1 MSIQKVSLNDKL
13 DLTKENVMLNGTQA
27 LVRLMLMQKARD
39 TKAGLNTAGYVTGYR
54 GSPLGAVDSQ
64 MMRAKTELE
73 ASDVLFQSGLNE
85 DLAATQLW
93 GSQQAELRG
102 EGKFDG
108 VFGLWYGKGPGVDR
122 TGDVMRHANMA
133 GTSTHGG
140 VLMAM
145 GDDHTGESSTVL
157 HQSEWALVDAYMPVV
172 SPAGVQEVM
181 DYGLYGVA
189 LSRFAGVWVGLKTMK
204 DTIEATAV
212 VNGDPHR
219 LNFVTPEFDLPE
231 GGLNIRLQDTPHAQ
245 EARMIDYKRFAAEA
259 FSRANKMD
267 KRIWGKPGAKIGFVA
282 AGKNWLDLVHA
293 LALLGVDEGEAERLG
308 ITTYKV
314 GQTFPMDMTTFSEW
328 AEGLDLIV
336 VVEEKRKLIEVQIKE
351 AIFDDRRGRRVY
363 GWYKGGAGLMG
374 REELFPTRGAL
385 DPIMIAEKLGEILI
399 EEGRGTD
406 AVKAGMNT
414 LSEAQRADNAEDI
427 AVRTPWFC
435 SGCPHN
441 TSTKVPEG
449 SRAYAGIGCHYM
461 VQWMDRETTGFTHMG
476 GEGANWIGEAPF
488 STTKHVFQNLGD
500 GTYNHSGVQAI
511 RAALAAKTNITY
523 KILFNDAVAM
533 TGGQAND
540 GDLSPQKI
548 AAELR
553 AMGVETLAVV
563 YDEKEEVDEG
573 VFPKGISFHERAE
586 LRQVEERF
594 REVEGVSAIVY
605 VQTCA
610 SEKRRRR
617 KRGQFPDPDRRV
629 FINTDICEGCG
640 DCGVQSNCISIE
652 PVETELG
659 RKRKINQSSC
669 NKDFSCLNGFC
680 PSFVTVEGAKIKK
693 AATTALELPKM
704 PLPEIKKIEG
714 THNVVITGV
723 GGTGVV
729 TIGAIL
735 SQAAQIDGKAAG
747 MMEMAGLAQKGGAV
761 HIHCRVAETPE
772 AISAVRVATGECD
785 ALIGGDLVVSAGAKT
800 LGLTSADRT
809 GAVVN
814 SHEIIT
820 GDFTQNTEFKL
831 PTGRLEVALQ
841 ARLRDRLALFDASE
855 LARVVLGDGIFSNM
869 MIFGAA
875 WQRGLVPLSHGAIVS
890 AIELNGAAVEK
901 NLRAFEIGRW
911 AVLYPE
917 DAAGMLA
924 PKVVQMPKTLDE
936 KISFRADHLVKYQN
950 KRLAKR
956 YRKMVDGI
964 TDRNLKRA
972 VALGYHKLLSYKDEY
987 EVARLHLESRAKAE
1001 EVFDGDF
1008 EMKFHLSPPLLAK
1021 EGPNGRPLKSEF
1033 GASMMRAFPLLA
1045 KMKGLRGTPFDV
1057 FGRHPER
1064 KMERALIA
1072 QYEADM
1078 KAVIADHGESA
1089 SDAAV
1094 ALAELPLQ
1102 IKGFGPVKVANEA
1115 KAAKRREELL
1125 LALRH
1130 GDVVETAAE

>member
-1 MSIQKVSLNDKL
+1 MNDKL